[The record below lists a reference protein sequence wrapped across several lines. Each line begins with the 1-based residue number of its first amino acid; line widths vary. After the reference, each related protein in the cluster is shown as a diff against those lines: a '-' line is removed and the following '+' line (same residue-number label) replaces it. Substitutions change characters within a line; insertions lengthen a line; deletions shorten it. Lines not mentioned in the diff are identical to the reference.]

1 MTKPISL
8 TINGLKVEAT
18 AGTTILE
25 AARGA
30 GIFIPTLC
38 YCPDVS
44 SAGVCR
50 ICLVRITS
58 KKKLH
63 PACHTPVSEGMKV
76 VTDDSEIARVR
87 RATLELILTDHDFN
101 CLLCPKS
108 GTCRLQQLVNQV
120 GIDEERLTRLKR
132 VTKELPVDHSNPFI
146 EFDPN
151 KCIQCGICI
160 RTCDEI
166 SAVNALDM
174 AYRGYDI
181 KVSTFGDKTL
191 KDSTCVSCGECVERC
206 PTAALVRKRI
216 VHPTREVRTTCSYCG
231 VGCGLYL
238 GIIGNRVVT
247 ARGDVASPV
256 NRGELCV
263 RGRFGYKFIHSRSRL
278 TGPLVRAYDR
288 IEAVDSSKASKPGKP
303 VTRPLIKQEGQF
315 VEISWDQA
323 VKYVASTLAHYKGDQ
338 FAAMSSAKCT
348 NEENYL
354 FQKFVRT
361 VMGTNNIDHCARL

>member
-1 MTKPISL
+1 MTDNVSL
-8 TINGLKVEAT
+8 TINGLSIKAAQDV
-18 AGTTILE
+18 TILE
-25 AARGA
+25 AARKA

-38 YCPDVS
+38 DCPDVS

-50 ICLVRITS
+50 ICLVKIGG

-63 PACHTPVSEGMKV
+63 PACRTPVSEGMDV
-76 VTDDSEIARVR
+76 ITDDAEITQVR
-87 RATLELILTDHDFN
+87 RVTLELILSDHDFN

-120 GIDEERLTRLKR
+120 GFDEDRLTRLSR
-132 VTKELPVDHSNPFI
+132 VAKDLPIDHSNPFI
-146 EFDPN
+146 DFNPG
-151 KCIQCGICI
+151 KCIQCGICV

-166 SAVNALDM
+166 VGANALNM
-174 AYRGYDI
+174 VYRGYAL
-181 KVSTFGDKTL
+181 KVSTFGDKPL
-191 KDSTCVSCGECVERC
+191 KDSVCVSCGECVERC
-206 PTAALVRKRI
+206 PTAALVRNKI
-216 VHPTREVRTTCSYCG
+216 EHPTREVKSICAYCG

-238 GIIGNRVVT
+238 GVQGDRVVK
-247 ARGDVASPV
+247 ARGDRANPV
-256 NRGELCV
+256 SQGELCV

-278 TGPLVRAYDR
+278 TGPLVRSYDPMER
-288 IEAVDSSKASKPGKP
+288 GEGAWSKSGKP
-303 VTRPLIKQEGQF
+303 VTRPLVKQDGRF

-323 VKYVASTLAHYKGDQ
+323 IKYMASTLSHYKGDQ